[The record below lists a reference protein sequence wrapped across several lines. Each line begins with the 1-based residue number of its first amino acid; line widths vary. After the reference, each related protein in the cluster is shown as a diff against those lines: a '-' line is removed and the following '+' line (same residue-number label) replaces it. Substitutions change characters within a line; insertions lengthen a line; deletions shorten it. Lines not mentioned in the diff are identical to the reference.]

1 MTCIEKFMNLT
12 LSLNLNHLD
21 ASINHVKALAFNRS
35 LSSTGE
41 TKAALYIKNE
51 MEKENINCN
60 LEYFG
65 FTGSKRRFMR
75 LSYIIIFT
83 SLIVFRM
90 VLVIVAYFGIKFLFP
105 RLRNYSLVERE
116 SSKNI
121 VAKIEAVKK
130 QEKRPVIILSAHYDS
145 FSTNIPYGLQKV
157 FFFLFK
163 IILIPYIMFAIFII
177 YLFLFNEATK
187 ETTQLILYF
196 TLFEFIMAAITFLLI
211 YDRNTSN
218 GSVDNASGVAILI
231 ELAKI
236 FKRKPLENYDVIVLW
251 SGGEEWGLKGSIAFC
266 KKHRG
271 YLKKTYDLNRSF
283 NINVDMVGSYIG
295 LETKRSL
302 HLKRRK
308 EEFYLNKILKETA
321 NELNIPITV
330 HNKIFGSKADHKS
343 FQSFAK
349 KTKTSFQVA
358 YFHSDKDS
366 KFIHSSKDTPDKC
379 NPESLNGCLK
389 ICYETIRS
397 IDSTNFSSK
406 EIR

>member
-1 MTCIEKFMNLT
+1 MNLS
-12 LSLNLNHLD
+12 LSLNLTHLD

-51 MEKENINCN
+51 MDKENIDCKF
-60 LEYFG
+60 EYFG
-65 FTGSKRRFMR
+65 FTGAKRRFMR
-75 LSYIIIFT
+75 LSYVIIFT

-90 VLVIVAYFGIKFLFP
+90 LLVIVAYFALKFLFA
-105 RLRNYSLVERE
+105 RFRNYSLVERE

-121 VAKIEAVKK
+121 VAKIKAVKK
-130 QEKRPVIILSAHYDS
+130 QEKRPVVILSAHYDS

-177 YLFLFNEATK
+177 YFFLFNEVTT

-196 TLFEFIMAAITFLLI
+196 TLFEVVMATITFLLI
-211 YDRNTSN
+211 YDRSSSK

-231 ELAKI
+231 ELTKV

-266 KKHRG
+266 KKHLD

-302 HLKRRK
+302 QLKHRK
-308 EEFYLNKILKETA
+308 EVFDLNKRLEENA
-321 NELNIPITV
+321 NKLNIPITV

-343 FQSFAK
+343 FRSFAK

-358 YFHSDKDS
+358 YFHSEKDS

-379 NPESLNGCLK
+379 NPESLNGCLE

>member
-1 MTCIEKFMNLT
+1 MNLI
-12 LSLNLNHLD
+12 LSLNLNHLE

-35 LSSTGE
+35 LSSSGE
-41 TKAALYIKNE
+41 TKAAFYIKNE
-51 MEKENINCN
+51 MDKENIECK

-65 FTGSKRRFMR
+65 FTGAKRRFMR

-83 SLIVFRM
+83 SLIVYRLL
-90 VLVIVAYFGIKFLFP
+90 LVIVAYLAIKYLFP

-116 SSKNI
+116 SSKNV
-121 VAKIEAVKK
+121 VAKIKAVKK
-130 QEKRPVIILSAHYDS
+130 QEKRPVVILSAHYDS
-145 FSTNIPYGLQKV
+145 FSTNLPYVLQKL

-163 IILIPYIMFAIFII
+163 IILIPYVMFAIFII
-177 YLFLFNEATK
+177 YFFLFNEPT
-187 ETTQLILYF
+187 TRITQLILYF
-196 TLFEFIMAAITFLLI
+196 TLVEFAITIITFLLI
-211 YDRNTSN
+211 YDRKSSK

-231 ELAKI
+231 ELAKLL
-236 FKRKPLENYDVIVLW
+236 KRNPLKNYDVIVLW

-266 KKHRG
+266 KKHRD

-283 NINVDMVGSYIG
+283 NINIDMVGSYIG

-302 HLKRRK
+302 HLRRRK
-308 EEFYLNKILKETA
+308 EAFDLNKRLEETA
-321 NELNIPITV
+321 NELNVPITV
-330 HNKIFGSKADHKS
+330 HNKIFGSKADHQS
-343 FQSFAK
+343 FRSFAK

-358 YFHSDKDS
+358 YFHSEKDS

-379 NPESLNGCLK
+379 NPESLNGCLE

-397 IDSTNFSSK
+397 IDSKNFSSK

>member
-1 MTCIEKFMNLT
+1 MNLI
-12 LSLNLNHLD
+12 LSLNLNHLE

-41 TKAALYIKNE
+41 TKAAFYIKNE
-51 MEKENINCN
+51 MDNENIDCK

-65 FTGSKRRFMR
+65 FTGAKRRFMR

-83 SLIVFRM
+83 SLIVYRLL
-90 VLVIVAYFGIKFLFP
+90 LVIVAYLAIKYLFP

-116 SSKNI
+116 SSKNV
-121 VAKIEAVKK
+121 VAKIKAVKK
-130 QEKRPVIILSAHYDS
+130 QEKRPVVILSAHYDS
-145 FSTNIPYGLQKV
+145 FSTNLPYVLQKL

-163 IILIPYIMFAIFII
+163 IILIPYVMFAIFII
-177 YLFLFNEATK
+177 YFFLFNEPT
-187 ETTQLILYF
+187 TRITQLILYF
-196 TLFEFIMAAITFLLI
+196 TLVEFAITIITFLLI
-211 YDRNTSN
+211 YDRKSSK

-231 ELAKI
+231 ELAKLL
-236 FKRKPLENYDVIVLW
+236 KRNPLKNYDVIVLW

-266 KKHRG
+266 KKHRD

-283 NINVDMVGSYIG
+283 NINIDMVGSYIG

-308 EEFYLNKILKETA
+308 EVFDLNKRLEETA
-321 NELNIPITV
+321 NELNVPITV
-330 HNKIFGSKADHKS
+330 HNKIFGSKADHQS
-343 FQSFAK
+343 FRSFAK

-358 YFHSDKDS
+358 YFHSEKDS

-379 NPESLNGCLK
+379 NPESLNGCLE

-397 IDSTNFSSK
+397 IDSKNFSSK